1 MINYM
6 KRKSGIS
13 MQNKIFCW
21 SSLLILVSLIV
32 TAILINTVSTNVNVN
47 NALGSARREQALII
61 NNLDTKITHIQDYVV
76 SVAVDPRVI
85 AEAKA
90 HPSPPVEEVKKY
102 KLRLELNKIIS
113 SIMGLNR
120 NVYMWDLVAADNEFF
135 GVSGYDMSGVEELLD
150 DEYFEAVREN
160 WGVTISGPYQL
171 HNKGQRTTPVFLVT
185 KPIVDLDSRAIYGY
199 VMFVIKE
206 SNFASIFEN
215 NMPKNVESSF
225 YILNEENTVV
235 SSSDKAIISQN
246 IQKIG
251 TFSESELKELYE
263 MGSLTKNVKGQ
274 DMLYTI
280 SQELKDPVQWT
291 VSYTHLRGWVLW

>member
-90 HPSPPVEEVKKY
+90 HPSPPVEEVKK
-102 KLRLELNKIIS
+102 
-113 SIMGLNR
+113 
-120 NVYMWDLVAADNEFF
+120 
-135 GVSGYDMSGVEELLD
+135 
-150 DEYFEAVREN
+150 
-160 WGVTISGPYQL
+160 
-171 HNKGQRTTPVFLVT
+171 
-185 KPIVDLDSRAIYGY
+185 
-199 VMFVIKE
+199 
-206 SNFASIFEN
+206 
-215 NMPKNVESSF
+215 
-225 YILNEENTVV
+225 
-235 SSSDKAIISQN
+235 
-246 IQKIG
+246 
-251 TFSESELKELYE
+251 
-263 MGSLTKNVKGQ
+263 
-274 DMLYTI
+274 
-280 SQELKDPVQWT
+280 
-291 VSYTHLRGWVLW
+291 